1 MHTKLA
7 RYVGMMILLSGVAT
21 LLSGCPSPDKIV
33 VITDQG
39 LDKAVRAQLGNPFGF
54 LTKTILL
61 DLTTLDAK
69 QRGIKSL
76 KGLENA
82 KKLEWLDLDTNNI
95 TDLTPI
101 KDLQNLRVLNL
112 DDNQLFDISPLAGLF
127 NLDEL
132 SLYKNQIGDIG
143 PLVTNTV
150 NGGLGPGDVVVLD
163 EATLNEHSLTVDV
176 PALVAAGVNV
186 VLATAAK

>member
-7 RYVGMMILLSGVAT
+7 RYIGVVGLLTGVAA
-21 LLSGCPSPDKIV
+21 LLSGCPSPNEIV
-33 VITDQG
+33 VFTDQG
-39 LDKAVRAQLGNPFGF
+39 LDKAIRAELGNPFGF

-69 QRGIKSL
+69 QRGITSL

-82 KKLEWLDLDTNNI
+82 SNLMWLDLDTNNI
-95 TDLTPI
+95 TDLTPL
-101 KDLQNLRVLNL
+101 KDLQHLSVLNL
-112 DDNQLFDISPLAGLF
+112 DDNQIFDISPLAGLF
-127 NLDEL
+127 NLDQL
-132 SLYKNQIGDIG
+132 SLFSNQIGDINA
-143 PLVTNTV
+143 LVTNAA

-163 EATLNEHSLTVDV
+163 SSTLNDYALSVEV
-176 PALVAAGVNV
+176 PALEAAGVNV